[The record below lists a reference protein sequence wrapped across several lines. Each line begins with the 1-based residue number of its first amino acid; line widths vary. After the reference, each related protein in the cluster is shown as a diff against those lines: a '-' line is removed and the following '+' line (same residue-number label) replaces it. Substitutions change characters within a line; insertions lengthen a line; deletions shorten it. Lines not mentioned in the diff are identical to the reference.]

1 MKFLFY
7 SIQINLF
14 NIFMGLFNRKKQEVK
29 PIEERDASTS
39 ITIETADDNGYSYP
53 TALSFLSS
61 KNFSKNILNLS
72 AGFAAIDLISNK
84 IASIPIVVKT
94 KDGNEI
100 MHPFDNAFS
109 GTIVGKFI
117 TMKQLIW
124 DTLVNGNGFCYIQR
138 RRDGSVD
145 KLIYMP
151 QGTVTIVYNQID
163 QQLYYLAPSITK
175 NKIEPINMIHILKNS
190 VDGVNGKAI
199 PFYARKSI
207 NLATAAE
214 NAALNYFDSGCAVSG
229 ILKSNKPLST
239 QQKMD
244 IKQSWNSAH
253 VQGEPNGLAVLGNDL
268 DFQSIGSSSA
278 ESQLLDS
285 RKYSVREI
293 ARFLGIPPE
302 LIGDETNKS
311 YNSLAQ
317 AIDALIAFTLE
328 PFIMILEDEFN
339 RKCLLP
345 SEREY
350 LHIDFKEEDLRMTDE
365 TAQAQQLNSLV
376 AGGIMTPNEARKIL
390 GLPSLEDGD
399 NLREPKQDNTDTN
412 TINKQDI

>member
-1 MKFLFY
+1 
-7 SIQINLF
+7 
-14 NIFMGLFNRKKQEVK
+14 MGLFNRKKQEVK
-29 PIEERDASTS
+29 PIEERSTSTS
-39 ITIETADDNGYSYP
+39 INIETVDDNGYNFP
-53 TALSFLSS
+53 TALAFLTS
-61 KNFSKNILNLS
+61 KNFSNNILNLS

-100 MHPFDNAFS
+100 MHQFDNAFS

-117 TMKQLIW
+117 TMKQLVW

-138 RRDGSVD
+138 NRDGSVD

-151 QGTVTIVYNQID
+151 QGTVSVVYNQLN

-175 NKIEPINMIHILKNS
+175 SKIEPINMIHILKNS
-190 VDGVNGKAI
+190 TDGVNGKAI

-207 NLATAAE
+207 NLASAAE
-214 NAALNYFDSGCAVSG
+214 GAALNFFDSGCAISG
-229 ILKSNKPLST
+229 ILKSNKQLST

-244 IKQSWNSAH
+244 IKQAWSQAH
-253 VQGEPNGLAVLGNDL
+253 VQGEPNGLAVLGSDL
-268 DFQSIGSSSA
+268 DYQSIGSSSA
-278 ESQLLDS
+278 ESQLLES
-285 RKYSVREI
+285 RKYSIREI

-345 SEREY
+345 SEREF

-376 AGGIMTPNEARKIL
+376 AGGIITPNEARKIL
-390 GLPSLEDGD
+390 GLPTVEDGD
-399 NLREPKQDNTDTN
+399 NLREPKQENTND